1 MGSGLK
7 DAVPRRQRTPAG
19 EREQD
24 VFAVALSH
32 SNPRR
37 QLRNVGDDIGRHA
50 VPKARRLCDV
60 HAVNDE
66 FEHASSQVFAERDA
80 DRTDRDNAIGPAGP
94 DELERSAQRR
104 FEVGPGVFGESI
116 TRLDAAR
123 RNGVVVGVHVEYL
136 CVVGFGVRGGDLG
149 RGIRRQVLFHC
160 QNGAGRVPDQAAD
173 VPHPEC
179 GFVPLRGP
187 DFRDEIKK
195 RVSSDFEVGRACH
208 ESIVALERWQ
218 DMRMTARRPVPQTL
232 EGEYVRLEPMTLQA
246 LPELHAAIGHPEVYA
261 QGYGGGPK
269 GYLADVDDFV
279 EWGKVHFQWSAGN
292 PFIVRARGG
301 ELDGVVLGASTLGDF
316 DERREHAHIGWTGF
330 DPRVWGTQVNPE
342 AKLLMLGLAFDSGF
356 GRVKIQTDILN
367 ERSRAAILGV
377 GAQFEG
383 IIRRDVIRADGTW
396 RDTAIYSVLIDE
408 WPGVRAGLQARLK
421 AWGGAPVRYR
431 DRSSGPK

>member
-1 MGSGLK
+1 
-7 DAVPRRQRTPAG
+7 
-19 EREQD
+19 
-24 VFAVALSH
+24 
-32 SNPRR
+32 
-37 QLRNVGDDIGRHA
+37 
-50 VPKARRLCDV
+50 
-60 HAVNDE
+60 
-66 FEHASSQVFAERDA
+66 
-80 DRTDRDNAIGPAGP
+80 
-94 DELERSAQRR
+94 
-104 FEVGPGVFGESI
+104 
-116 TRLDAAR
+116 
-123 RNGVVVGVHVEYL
+123 
-136 CVVGFGVRGGDLG
+136 
-149 RGIRRQVLFHC
+149 
-160 QNGAGRVPDQAAD
+160 
-173 VPHPEC
+173 
-179 GFVPLRGP
+179 
-187 DFRDEIKK
+187 
-195 RVSSDFEVGRACH
+195 
-208 ESIVALERWQ
+208 
-218 DMRMTARRPVPQTL
+218 MTARRPVPQTL

-316 DERREHAHIGWTGF
+316 DETREHAHIGWTGF